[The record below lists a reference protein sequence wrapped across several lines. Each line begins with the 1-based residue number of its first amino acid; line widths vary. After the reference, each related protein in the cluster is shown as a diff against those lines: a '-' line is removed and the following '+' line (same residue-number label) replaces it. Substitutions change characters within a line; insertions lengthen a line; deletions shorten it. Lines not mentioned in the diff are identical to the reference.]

1 MRNGYRVP
9 VEKPEG
15 KRVRVR
21 VALVGGVQ
29 VDQKFTHSEV

>member
-1 MRNGYRVP
+1 MRSGYRVP

-15 KRVRVR
+15 KRVGVR

-29 VDQKFTHSEV
+29 VAQKFTHTEV